1 MVLNDNLQMTNNKI
15 KMCMSLKS
23 KSNKKK
29 LITALKTLQTGLKEA
44 DLEQPFD
51 AIQIAIEALPEEEL
65 DEGQV
70 LPLPGISDGEVAVY
84 SDGACRGN
92 PGPGSWAF
100 VAQAPDGSVLQKASG
115 VSELTTNNKMEL
127 QGAIEGL
134 TFLEDYPQ
142 KFKKVVFH
150 TDSKYVVDGITKW
163 VNGWKARGW
172 RKADKKVPENVE
184 LWKRLDELYGMF
196 NVQFVWVKGHS
207 GHPQNEMCDRMANE
221 ALDAQG
227 F

>member
-1 MVLNDNLQMTNNKI
+1 
-15 KMCMSLKS
+15 MCMSLKS

-51 AIQIAIEALPEEEL
+51 AIQIAIESLPEEEL